1 MFEKAIVGMAL
12 LRFLS
17 GTMEI
22 VVAFLILKI
31 NQVDKALVLNSS
43 LSIIGPIIFLS
54 TTAIGLYSI
63 ANEVSF
69 TKLIWI
75 LLGII
80 FIIYG
85 VSK

>member
-1 MFEKAIVGMAL
+1 MFEKTIVGMAL